1 MPPPVT
7 ARSIHY
13 LPTRSCTSSLQ
24 TEATLEREALQE
36 RTRAV
41 ESKLAIAKRERNA
54 LLAALRDIQRR
65 ERTNPGHPALETP
78 RGGADTTGERAA
90 RFDISSGSDAGTGRE
105 ETIGRGLTVEALSGS
120 PGADIGADAVG
131 GIATDGSVGGGGDG
145 NVLPVGGGPGGKRGS
160 MEGERVR
167 GEAHVVISGE
177 SGARTA
183 SLSARLEVLALQT
196 RQLLADDSDSS
207 GSSGNDLGQ
216 A

>member
-1 MPPPVT
+1 M
-7 ARSIHY
+7 
-13 LPTRSCTSSLQ
+13 
-24 TEATLEREALQE
+24 
-36 RTRAV
+36 

-78 RGGADTTGERAA
+78 RGGADTTGERA
-90 RFDISSGSDAGTGRE
+90 RFDISSGSDAATGRG

-120 PGADIGADAVG
+120 PGANIGADAVG

-145 NVLPVGGGPGGKRGS
+145 NVLPAVGDPGGKRGS
-160 MEGERVR
+160 MGGGRVR
-167 GEAHVVISGE
+167 GEAHVVRSGE
-177 SGARTA
+177 GGARTA

-207 GSSGNDLGQ
+207 CSSGNDLGQ